1 MYIIYLRLLAVPYFV
16 YYYLEKAAKYLW
28 LPWAICNRQK
38 QWMQLL
44 DSFQQLCYYYISHPA
59 SPSLSLPFF
68 LSLLY
73 MLSSFMLSLAINTHT
88 HRYSKQQRVCDTE
101 SGIEILVR
109 QLKYVLYFFFFFSF
123 SFFLFCS
130 RTFLFSA
137 FPYFMFSLSFTILP
151 FLPACLRSFW
161 LLLRV
166 AACRLLELPLATH
179 THTHIDTRRARHTH
193 ICIRVQTTEICIK
206 TK

>member
-1 MYIIYLRLLAVPYFV
+1 
-16 YYYLEKAAKYLW
+16 
-28 LPWAICNRQK
+28 
-38 QWMQLL
+38 MQLL

-179 THTHIDTRRARHTH
+179 THTHRHTESQAH
-193 ICIRVQTTEICIK
+193 THLHTCANNRNLHKNKMKYEQGKGKNRTNPNANRREKAINMQ
-206 TK
+206 